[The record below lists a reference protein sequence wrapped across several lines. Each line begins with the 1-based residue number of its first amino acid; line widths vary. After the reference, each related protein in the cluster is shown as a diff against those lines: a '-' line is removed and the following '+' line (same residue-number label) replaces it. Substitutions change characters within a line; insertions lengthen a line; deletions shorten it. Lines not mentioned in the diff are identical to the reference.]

1 MRRKNAFSITALV
14 LAFAMLFSSC
24 SKSTVHVSDSASNGS
39 GGNEKDIDGVYG
51 TDSKGSEYVE
61 DSEHGTDE
69 GRTADDYE
77 VVKTWAGLKEGAS
90 FQTLYEG
97 ACNRMFLSF
106 SVIWCAPTFRLDTKK
121 ELDGF
126 VSDYQEVLQLDTE
139 KHGLPSFSEA
149 TEKYD
154 DEFFSDNSLV
164 VVYIHVGKDDTCGYT
179 VDHIGK
185 DKYDQPNVGNCWIV
199 DILRS
204 PMDNPVK
211 EEEMGF
217 LFVIS
222 VSDEELK
229 SYIDMYHESKGL
241 AGTDDSGKDGITGI
255 IIDMTQ

>member
-1 MRRKNAFSITALV
+1 MKGRSFGKIIALFLAASILT
-14 LAFAMLFSSC
+14 SC
-24 SKSTVHVSDSASNGS
+24 SGAGKTGNESDNASNVT
-39 GGNEKDIDGVYG
+39 GNISDTGASTETSEGAGASAG
-51 TDSKGSEYVE
+51 TETSA
-61 DSEHGTDE
+61 GTS
-69 GRTADDYE
+69 ADDYE

-90 FQTLYEG
+90 IQTLYEG
-97 ACNRMFLSF
+97 ACNRGFLSF
-106 SVIWCAPTFRLDTKK
+106 SVIWCAPTFRLDTKE

-139 KHGLPSFSEA
+139 KHGLPAFSEA

-185 DKYDQPNVGNCWIV
+185 DKYDQPNVGNCWVV

>member
-1 MRRKNAFSITALV
+1 MRRKNAFSIAALV

-24 SKSTVHVSDSASNGS
+24 SKSTSHVSDSVSNESAITEERADAAGS
-39 GGNEKDIDGVYG
+39 N
-51 TDSKGSEYVE
+51 
-61 DSEHGTDE
+61 
-69 GRTADDYE
+69 ADDYE
-77 VVKTWAGLKEGAS
+77 VVKTWAGLKDGAS

-97 ACNRMFLSF
+97 ACNRGFLSF

-126 VSDYQEVLQLDTE
+126 ISSYQEVLQLDTE
-139 KHGLPSFSEA
+139 KHGLPAFSEA

-164 VVYIHVGKDDTCGYT
+164 VVYVHVDKNDTCGYT

-185 DKYDQPNVGNCWIV
+185 DKYDQPNVGNCWVV

-204 PMDNPVK
+204 PMDNPVE

-241 AGTDDSGKDGITGI
+241 VGTDDSGKTASQASSLTGRSK
-255 IIDMTQ
+255 

>member
-1 MRRKNAFSITALV
+1 MKGRSFGKTIALFLAASILT
-14 LAFAMLFSSC
+14 SC
-24 SKSTVHVSDSASNGS
+24 SGASKNSSDSSQDSISSAGASDTGAEGAGS
-39 GGNEKDIDGVYG
+39 N
-51 TDSKGSEYVE
+51 
-61 DSEHGTDE
+61 
-69 GRTADDYE
+69 ADDYE

-97 ACNRMFLSF
+97 ACNLGFLSF

-126 VSDYQEVLQLDTE
+126 ISSYQDVLQLDTE
-139 KHGLPSFSEA
+139 KHGLPAFSEA
-149 TEKYD
+149 TEKFD

-164 VVYIHVGKDDTCGYT
+164 VVYVHVDKNDMCGYT

-185 DKYDQPNVGNCWIV
+185 DKYDQPNVGNCWVV

-204 PMDNPVK
+204 PMDNPI
-211 EEEMGF
+211 EGEEMGF

-229 SYIDMYHESKGL
+229 SYIDMYRESKGL
-241 AGTDDSGKDGITGI
+241 IGTDDSGKDGITGI
-255 IIDMTQ
+255 IIDRTQ